1 MKKQRGQA
9 MVEFALIAP
18 MIFLMIF
25 GMIWGGYMFMEY
37 LRFSNDVRAA
47 VRDMALASSTDRVS
61 KATAYVTE
69 LEKTYEKELPNLY
82 KPNIVVDPGTDDGDK
97 DVTITITFTRRNDL
111 PAVLMWVNFPPEK
124 IPPIQYKMRLE
135 HSSSSSNSTSSSN
148 T

>member
-1 MKKQRGQA
+1 MKKQRGQS

-47 VRDMALASSTDRVS
+47 ARAIALS
-61 KATAYVTE
+61 KDETE
-69 LEKTYEKELPNLY
+69 IQTNINIYKDSLYDTYKELPDLY
-82 KPNIVVDPGTDDGDK
+82 RVTKEDIVIGKTEDNK
-97 DVTITITFTRRNDL
+97 DISITINFTRRNDL

-135 HSSSSSNSTSSSN
+135 STSSSN